1 MVRLRMISL
10 GPIAVDNWKTASMRQ
25 WNAKDDDAL
34 AQRFLDALQ
43 LIASAC
49 RVPAPTMIRRIPQ
62 ASNVR

>member
-10 GPIAVDNWKTASMRQ
+10 GPIAVENRQYRRQ

-43 LIASAC
+43 ADRL
-49 RVPAPTMIRRIPQ
+49 RRAEFLRPQ
-62 ASNVR
+62 

>member
-10 GPIAVDNWKTASMRQ
+10 GSIAVILENRKYRRQ

-43 LIASAC
+43 ADRL
-49 RVPAPTMIRRIPQ
+49 RRAEFLRPQ
-62 ASNVR
+62 

>member
-10 GPIAVDNWKTASMRQ
+10 GSIAVRKYRRQ

-43 LIASAC
+43 ADRL
-49 RVPAPTMIRRIPQ
+49 RRAEFLRPQ
-62 ASNVR
+62 

>member
-10 GPIAVDNWKTASMRQ
+10 GSIAVILENRKYRRQ

-43 LIASAC
+43 AD
-49 RVPAPTMIRRIPQ
+49 RFGVPSSCAHNDT
-62 ASNVR
+62 

>member
-10 GPIAVDNWKTASMRQ
+10 GPIAVDMENCKYRRQ

-43 LIASAC
+43 ADRL
-49 RVPAPTMIRRIPQ
+49 RRAEFLRPQ
-62 ASNVR
+62 

>member
-10 GPIAVDNWKTASMRQ
+10 GPLPSILENRQYRRQ

-43 LIASAC
+43 ADRL
-49 RVPAPTMIRRIPQ
+49 RRAEFLRPQ
-62 ASNVR
+62 

>member
-10 GPIAVDNWKTASMRQ
+10 GPIAVDTGKPQYRRQ

-43 LIASAC
+43 ADRL
-49 RVPAPTMIRRIPQ
+49 RRAEFLRPQ
-62 ASNVR
+62 

>member
-10 GPIAVDNWKTASMRQ
+10 LENRQYRRQ

-43 LIASAC
+43 ADRL
-49 RVPAPTMIRRIPQ
+49 RRAEFLRPQ
-62 ASNVR
+62 

>member
-10 GPIAVDNWKTASMRQ
+10 GPITVDTGKPPVSRQ

-43 LIASAC
+43 ADRL
-49 RVPAPTMIRRIPQ
+49 RRAEFLRPQ
-62 ASNVR
+62 

>member
-43 LIASAC
+43 ADRL
-49 RVPAPTMIRRIPQ
+49 RRAEFLRPQ
-62 ASNVR
+62 